1 MSKLITLTAFGAG
14 YVLGSRAGRERY
26 EQLRSTYEKV
36 KNDPRVQE
44 KAHQAADVVKDRATP
59 VAEAVREKVTDTA
72 GAAASAASAAKGKVS
87 GGASPSDAEAEAAA
101 DADLNPDRLKLTDD
115 TGPQGTLP

>member
-59 VAEAVREKVTDTA
+59 VAEAVRDKVSDTA
-72 GAAASAASAAKGKVS
+72 GAAATAAKDKVS
-87 GGASPSDAEAEAAA
+87 GGAGAKSEA
-101 DADLNPDRLKLTDD
+101 DADGELNPDRLKLTDD